1 MIRVIVRSDY
11 VEVSGHANYAE
22 LGKDIICAAV
32 SALTF
37 TLLYSLESLSED
49 LVSATMN
56 EGHMKIEI
64 KNVSEQGKLLI
75 DSFFI
80 GITAIAK
87 EYGEKYIQIQ

>member
-1 MIRVIVRSDY
+1 M
-11 VEVSGHANYAE
+11 EVSGHAYYAE
-22 LGKDIICAAV
+22 SGKDIICAAV

-80 GITAIAK
+80 GISAIA
-87 EYGEKYIQIQ
+87 ETYGDKYIQIQ